1 MASSKTIEDY
11 LAKNHSR
18 LAELEKLRETLLSH
32 EFEESIKWGMPS
44 YGLDGKNLVGIGSF
58 KNWSCLWFHQG
69 CFLSDK
75 ANKLVNAQEGKTSGM
90 RQWRFLTIDDIDEN
104 LVSKYLL
111 ETIQNHKE
119 GKSIV
124 IAKKAKKQV
133 EIPDLI
139 KTFLED
145 HIELKEKFKSYTVSQ
160 KNEFSTYIIEAKRA
174 STKAQRLEKIK
185 GLISEGKTLSSI
197 WGG

>member
-1 MASSKTIEDY
+1 M
-11 LAKNHSR
+11 
-18 LAELEKLRETLLSH
+18 
-32 EFEESIKWGMPS
+32 
-44 YGLDGKNLVGIGSF
+44 
-58 KNWSCLWFHQG
+58 
-69 CFLSDK
+69 
-75 ANKLVNAQEGKTSGM
+75 
-90 RQWRFLTIDDIDEN
+90 TIDDIDEN